1 MKRLK
6 RAAMAV
12 VCLMMLFAA
21 IPAVKA
27 DAAVTKD
34 GVYGGTLTKKSGKEH
49 IKVTISGSKLTMK
62 GRPIYGKNEDGY
74 FDENASVLK
83 SGKRVFKLNKKTKY
97 YKVVKQKNKA
107 IKLAAVKKYA
117 KKYSGKNKDNKFL
130 RVTVKKKKVVA
141 VTIW

>member
-1 MKRLK
+1 MKRLT

-27 DAAVTKD
+27 DAAVTKA
-34 GVYGGTLTKKSGKEH
+34 GVYGGYFAKSGKEH
-49 IKVTISGSKLTMK
+49 VKVTISGSKLTMK
-62 GRPIYGKNEDGY
+62 GRPIYGKNEDGW
-74 FDENASVLK
+74 FDENARVLK

-97 YKVVKQKNKA
+97 YKVVKQKNKV
-107 IKLAAVKKYA
+107 IKLAAVKKYT
-117 KKYSGKNKDNKFL
+117 KKYNGKDKTKGL
-130 RVTVKKKKVVA
+130 RLTVKKKKVVA